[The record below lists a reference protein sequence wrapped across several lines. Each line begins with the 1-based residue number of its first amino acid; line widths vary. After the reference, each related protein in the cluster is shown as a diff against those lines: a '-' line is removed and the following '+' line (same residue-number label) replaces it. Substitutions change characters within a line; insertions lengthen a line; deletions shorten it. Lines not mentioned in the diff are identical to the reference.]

1 MINYSQQSINQ
12 DDIDSVINVLKSS
25 HLTQGKEVREFEK
38 ELANYIGVKH
48 AITFNSATSALLA
61 AYHTAGITKGDEVI
75 TSPISFVATSNML
88 LALGAKPVFC
98 DVKLDGNIDE
108 RFIERLITPKTKA
121 IVPVHFSGNP
131 VEIEKITAIAKK
143 HNLIVIEDAAH
154 ALGSSIKGK
163 KIGSISP
170 MSIFSFHAIKSITTG
185 EGGCVMSDSDE
196 YAEKLRL
203 FASHGI
209 QKKAFWN
216 SDMIQMGYNFRL
228 TDIAAAL
235 GRSQLKRL
243 DIFIAKR
250 AEIAAYYDKR
260 FKNHKLFAT
269 IKVKE
274 QNRSAY
280 HLYPIILT
288 PTLHCPKEDI
298 YTALHEKGI
307 GVQIHYRPIY
317 QNSYYKERFGEISLH
332 VSNDFYRSEL
342 SIPCHQQMS
351 LDDAKYVADTLL
363 EILEK
368 YSYRACSF

>member
-1 MINYSQQSINQ
+1 
-12 DDIDSVINVLKSS
+12 
-25 HLTQGKEVREFEK
+25 
-38 ELANYIGVKH
+38 
-48 AITFNSATSALLA
+48 
-61 AYHTAGITKGDEVI
+61 
-75 TSPISFVATSNML
+75 
-88 LALGAKPVFC
+88 
-98 DVKLDGNIDE
+98 
-108 RFIERLITPKTKA
+108 
-121 IVPVHFSGNP
+121 
-131 VEIEKITAIAKK
+131 
-143 HNLIVIEDAAH
+143 
-154 ALGSSIKGK
+154 
-163 KIGSISP
+163 
-170 MSIFSFHAIKSITTG
+170 
-185 EGGCVMSDSDE
+185 MSDSDE